1 MDLTKPQS
9 MLSLTAIQKHYH
21 QGEESIHALKKIN
34 LDIPRGKFIALS
46 GPSGSGKSTL
56 LNICGLLD
64 QQYQGSYE
72 LDGKKMTNNAK
83 LCTQVRREKLGFVFQ
98 HFNLVPV
105 LTAYENVEYP
115 LILNRY
121 SSTDRKIKV
130 TEILEKIGIK
140 EHQHRRPDRL
150 SGGQQQRVAIAR
162 ALVNSPL
169 LVIADEPTANLDTRT
184 ANQVI
189 DLMQTLGR
197 EQNTTFLIATHDDRM
212 SSRCDQ
218 IIELQDGLLVSPITN
233 ATPRGFTPQTTSSN
247 ASTELR
253 L

>member
-1 MDLTKPQS
+1 
-9 MLSLTAIQKHYH
+9 MLALTAIQKSYH
-21 QGEESIHALKKIN
+21 QGDESICALKEIN
-34 LDIPRGKFIALS
+34 LNIPRGQFVALS

-72 LDGKKMTNNAK
+72 LDGQRMTNNAT

-115 LILNRY
+115 LILNRF

-130 TEILEKIGIK
+130 SEILEKIGLK
-140 EHQHRRPDRL
+140 DHQHRRPDRL

-189 DLMQTLGR
+189 DLMQTLGQ
-197 EQNTTFLIATHDDRM
+197 EHNTTFLIATHDHRM

-218 IIELQDGLLVSPITN
+218 IIELQDGSLASPLLHD
-233 ATPRGFTPQTTSSN
+233 APQGSMVQEILPH